1 MPGVS
6 SLTPARIREALLA
19 LGQPEDAEAGRA
31 ARVRRLQELLRSYG
45 TVRTLLD
52 RAPAAA
58 KEAFLRLVN
67 EGPAPVEEI
76 LGRGWWGRGMLPPPL
91 DWLQARGL
99 VVVDED
105 GLLHPLDEAREGYLE
120 LTLDITGAT
129 DAVAAEGEAVN
140 VHPAASVVV
149 APSQRMLDRAL
160 AVAPAQLRAVS
171 PTVALSPR
179 SPELVTAALRSAG
192 VALEADAAVD
202 VSEHEPAL
210 PGTAEEAA
218 GPRAI
223 RVLLQR
229 AVAEARQVRLEYYT
243 SSRAG
248 AKTDRVVDPW
258 AFQDDLLRG
267 YCHMRE
273 GERSFA
279 VDRIGRARLLP
290 TAVDH
295 ADPGE
300 LPTADA

>member
-19 LGQPEDAEAGRA
+19 LGLPEDADAGRA
-31 ARVRRLQELLRSYG
+31 ARVRRLQDALRSYG

-52 RAPAAA
+52 RAPEAAR
-58 KEAFLRLVN
+58 EAFLRLI
-67 EGPAPVEEI
+67 EDGPAPVEEI

-105 GLLHPLDEAREGYLE
+105 GLLHPLDEAREGFLE
-120 LTLDITGAT
+120 LTLDINSAT
-129 DAVAAEGEAVN
+129 YGTTAGSETVN
-140 VHPAASVVV
+140 VHAAASVVV

-160 AVAPAQLRAVS
+160 AVAPAQLRAVA

-192 VALEADAAVD
+192 VALEADAAVE

-223 RVLLQR
+223 R
-229 AVAEARQVRLEYYT
+229 
-243 SSRAG
+243 
-248 AKTDRVVDPW
+248 
-258 AFQDDLLRG
+258 
-267 YCHMRE
+267 
-273 GERSFA
+273 
-279 VDRIGRARLLP
+279 
-290 TAVDH
+290 
-295 ADPGE
+295 
-300 LPTADA
+300 